1 METVRKNTAEIIIA
15 GKNVTGD
22 VSRYLSKITYNDKL
36 EYESD
41 DMSLVFEDTSGK
53 WQSTWYPQ
61 QGDSLQV
68 KLGDTNGI
76 LDCGLFEIDEI
87 ELEFPPDALTVKA
100 IAASIKKSLRTK
112 NSKAF
117 EQQTLR
123 DIAVYFTSKHGLG
136 ITGNLSNLQKIEI
149 DRKTQDRETDLSFL
163 AKLAKEYG
171 IIFSMRGNNLVF
183 IDAED
188 LEKQP
193 PVLTIHRSVMSM
205 ARFRDKTSEV
215 YIGVIIGKR
224 NAQKNENTQ
233 YHIVTG
239 KLGEGDFLIIE
250 EDDDIE
256 NVAQAEAR
264 GMAALNKKKK
274 EKYSGSFTTPGN
286 IKLVSGINI
295 NLTGIGRF
303 SGKWLIIS
311 SSHSIEPS
319 GGYTTSV
326 EVQKIES

>member
-22 VSRYLSKITYNDKL
+22 VSRYLSKITYNDRL

-41 DMSLVFEDTSGK
+41 DISLTFEDTSGK

-68 KLGDTNGI
+68 KFGDTGAM
-76 LDCGLFEIDEI
+76 LDCGVFEIDEI
-87 ELEFPPDALTVKA
+87 ELEFPPDILTVKA
-100 IAASIKKSLRTK
+100 IAVPITQSLRTK

-123 DIAVYFTSKHGLG
+123 DIVQYFADKHKLTITEDISK
-136 ITGNLSNLQKIEI
+136 LQQIEI
-149 DRKTQDRETDLSFL
+149 DRKTQDRQTDLSFL
-163 AKLAKEYG
+163 AALAKDYG
-171 IIFSMRGNNLVF
+171 IIFSVREDKLTF
-183 IDAED
+183 IDTED

-193 PVLTIHRSVMSM
+193 PVLIIHRSAMSS

-215 YIGVIIGKR
+215 YIGVVVSK
-224 NAQKNENTQ
+224 KNSKKQEVIKWS
-233 YHIVTG
+233 IVTG
-239 KLGEGDFLIIE
+239 RLGEGDLLMIE
-250 EDDDIE
+250 DADIE
-256 NVAQAEAR
+256 NVKQAEAR
-264 GMAALNKKKK
+264 GQAELNNKKRA
-274 EKYSGSFTTPGN
+274 KYSGSFTLPGN
-286 IKLVSGINI
+286 IKLLSGINI
-295 NLTGIGRF
+295 TLTGIGRF